1 MRCVIVGAAAI
12 ANYEKIKT
20 YLKADDFF
28 VFCDGGLSHAAALR
42 VTPNLIVG
50 DFDSH
55 PCPDPATSAEIIKL
69 PREKDDTDSFF
80 AVKEAVRRG
89 FKDLLLLGVIRQR
102 FDHSM
107 VNISILLYLKKLGLS
122 ALLLDDYSEME
133 VIGGDLEDRDNRS
146 AAIPDSFS
154 YFSLLCIAGDVSNV
168 TIRNAKF
175 PLEKGSI
182 KSDYQYATSNEV
194 IPGKTAQVSV
204 ENGYILLIKVF

>member
-1 MRCVIVGAAAI
+1 
-12 ANYEKIKT
+12 
-20 YLKADDFF
+20 
-28 VFCDGGLSHAAALR
+28 
-42 VTPNLIVG
+42 
-50 DFDSH
+50 
-55 PCPDPATSAEIIKL
+55 
-69 PREKDDTDSFF
+69 
-80 AVKEAVRRG
+80 
-89 FKDLLLLGVIRQR
+89 
-102 FDHSM
+102 
-107 VNISILLYLKKLGLS
+107 
-122 ALLLDDYSEME
+122 ME
-133 VIGGDLEDRDNRS
+133 VIGGDLEDRDNRP